1 MKAKLIG
8 FVYRNI
14 IKPFLFKR
22 EPEDAHKIF
31 LNLGSVV
38 GKYSLLKSIMGFC
51 FDFKSKFLKQN
62 VDGIHYINPVGLAA
76 GFDKDAGMIKVLPKV
91 GFGFIQIGSITYGA
105 YEGNKGKRA
114 VRLLKSRGIVVNYG
128 LKNDGIKKVAP
139 KIPKQGKAQ
148 IPISISI
155 AKTNCSET
163 STMEKGVEDYVKCIK
178 YSEEQNIGDFYTIN
192 ISCPNTAFG
201 EPFTTAN
208 SLEKLLSAME
218 SLQIEKPV
226 YLKMPID
233 KTWEEFREMLEVA
246 DRYNVSGVII
256 GNLLKDRSNKA
267 ILDPIAKDQKGGIS
281 GKPTEKATNKLIFK
295 TYEEYG
301 SRFTIVGT
309 GGIFSAE
316 DAYLKIKLGA
326 SLVQLITGMIFR
338 GPQVVGEIN
347 RGLVRLAKK
356 DGYKNISEA
365 IGSFHDESS
374 VKYNPINRKEAKKEQ
389 VYSAVMS

>member
-1 MKAKLIG
+1 MKRKLVG
-8 FVYRNI
+8 VVYRNI

-31 LNLGSVV
+31 LNLSSIV
-38 GKYSLLKSIMGFC
+38 GKYALLRAIMGF
-51 FDFKSKFLKQN
+51 FFNFKSNFLKQN
-62 VDGIHYINPVGLAA
+62 IDGIDYINPVGLAA

-91 GFGFIQIGSITYGA
+91 GFGFLQIGSITFGP

-114 VRLLKSRGIVVNYG
+114 VRLLKSRGIIVNYG

-139 KIPKQGKAQ
+139 KIPKKGLGD

-155 AKTNCSET
+155 ARTNCPET
-163 STMEKGVEDYVKCIK
+163 SSLEKGAEDYIKSIK
-178 YSEEQNIGDFYTIN
+178 YVEEQNIGDFYTIN
-192 ISCPNTAFG
+192 VSCPNTEFG
-201 EPFTTAN
+201 EPFTTAEN
-208 SLEKLLSAME
+208 LEILLSAME
-218 SLQIEKPV
+218 PLEITKPV

-233 KTWEEFREMLEVA
+233 KTWEEFNEMLKVA
-246 DRYNVSGVII
+246 NNYNVSGLII
-256 GNLLKDRSNKA
+256 GNLLKDRNNKA

-295 TYEEYG
+295 TYEQYG
-301 SRFTIVGT
+301 KRFTIVGT

-347 RGLVRLAKK
+347 KGLVRLAKK

-365 IGSFHDESS
+365 IGSFHDEST
-374 VKYNPINRKEAKKEQ
+374 VNQVIAKKEKKETKE
-389 VYSAVMS
+389 YAVIMS